1 MLKINNTEILMKKHI
16 LSENPLIYYVDDV
29 LNKNECEHIIQISTN
44 KLKPALVSGNLQGFK
59 SPGRTGK
66 NYWLSHKN
74 DEITFKI
81 ASKITNIVNKP
92 LENAENF
99 QVLYYSKNQ
108 KYEYHY
114 DAFPLDN
121 SDKAKRCLRKGG
133 QRLLT
138 ALIYLNNV
146 IQGGETEF
154 KNLNIKITP
163 KIGRILVFENTI
175 NNSLKKHPDSLHS
188 GKQVIEGEK
197 YVINLWFR
205 HLPTKE
211 IFNIEKYLADISNKP
226 KNLTV

>member
-1 MLKINNTEILMKKHI
+1 MKKHI
-16 LSENPLIYYVDDV
+16 LSQDPLIYYVDNV
-29 LNKNECEHIIQISTN
+29 LNKQECYHIIKITSN
-44 KLKPALVSGNLQGFK
+44 KLKPALVSGNSRGFL
-59 SPGRTGK
+59 STGRTGT
-66 NYWLSHKN
+66 NCWLSHKN
-74 DEITFKI
+74 DEITFNI
-81 ASKITNIVNKP
+81 ALKITNLVNKP

-99 QVLYYSKNQ
+99 QVLHYSTNQ

-114 DAFPLDN
+114 DAFPIDN
-121 SDKAKRCLRKGG
+121 SEKAKRCLKKGG

-146 IQGGETEF
+146 TKGGETEF

-163 KIGRILVFENTI
+163 KIGRILVFENTLQ
-175 NNSLKKHPDSLHS
+175 NSLNKHPDSLHS

-211 IFNIEKYLADISNKP
+211 IFNIEKYLSI
-226 KNLTV
+226 